1 MFHRQKTKTEGDVTK
16 EKLGEKLFEVVEEIC
31 PQYADKITG
40 MLLEM
45 SVKDIENLMNSHQ
58 ELEEKIR
65 LAEKALVFS
74 INR

>member
-1 MFHRQKTKTEGDVTK
+1 MFYRQKTKTEGDVTK
-16 EKLGEKLFEVVEEIC
+16 EKLGEKLFEMVEEIR

-65 LAEKALVFS
+65 LAEKALV
-74 INR
+74 

>member
-1 MFHRQKTKTEGDVTK
+1 MFYRQETKTEGDVTK

-31 PQYADKITG
+31 PQHTDKITG

-65 LAEKALVFS
+65 LAEKALVENFS
-74 INR
+74 V

>member
-1 MFHRQKTKTEGDVTK
+1 MFYRQETKTEGDVTK

-31 PQYADKITG
+31 PQHADKITG

-65 LAEKALVFS
+65 LAEKALAENFS
-74 INR
+74 V

>member
-1 MFHRQKTKTEGDVTK
+1 MFYRQETKTEGDVTK

-31 PQYADKITG
+31 PQHADKITG

-65 LAEKALVFS
+65 LAEKTLVENFS
-74 INR
+74 V